1 MKYTSYYGME
11 SNPFIKEEKLKG
23 IYESEEYKEGY
34 SRLEYLRDIK
44 GIGLIT
50 GIPGVGKTSLLRKF
64 EENLNKEKYNVIY
77 ISITNIGKF
86 EFMSMICKELG
97 IDTGNCYM
105 NNLKRR
111 IQGTIKKEKEE
122 YGKETIIIIDNAE
135 KLTRE
140 MILDMNYLYEF
151 DYNSIDYTSII
162 LCGNEEIRV
171 ELTKKIY
178 ESLRQRILCM
188 YKMSGLTKD
197 EVEEYIKTRLLLVN
211 QTNDIFT
218 KAAINALI
226 NASHGIIR
234 KLNTLINLSLMI
246 GYENQKQKID
256 EEIIRMAVEENKL

>member
-50 GIPGVGKTSLLRKF
+50 GIPGVGKTTLLKKF
-64 EENLNKEKYNVIY
+64 EEELNKEKYNVIY
-77 ISITNIGKF
+77 VSVTNKGKF
-86 EFMSMICKELG
+86 EFMSMICRELG
-97 IDTGNCYM
+97 IDTGNCYI
-105 NNLKRR
+105 NDVKRR
-111 IQGTIKKEKEE
+111 IQEAIKKEKEE
-122 YGKETIIIIDNAE
+122 YGKETIILIDNAE
-135 KLTRE
+135 RLTRE

-151 DYNSIDYTSII
+151 DYNSRDYTSLI
-162 LCGNEEIRV
+162 LCGSGELKE

-178 ESLRQRILCM
+178 ENMRQRIICI
-188 YKMSGLTKD
+188 YKMNGLKKE
-197 EVEEYIKTRLLLVN
+197 EVEEYINTRLKMEN
-211 QTNDIFT
+211 QTNEIFS
-218 KAAINALI
+218 KAAINALG

-246 GYENQKQKID
+246 GYVKKKQKID
-256 EEIIRMAVEENKL
+256 EEIVREAVEENKI